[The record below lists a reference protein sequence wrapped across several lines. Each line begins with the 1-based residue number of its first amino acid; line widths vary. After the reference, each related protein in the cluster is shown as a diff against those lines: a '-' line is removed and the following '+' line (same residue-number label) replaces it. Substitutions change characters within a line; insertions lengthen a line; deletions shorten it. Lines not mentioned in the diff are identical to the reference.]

1 MHLECW
7 PGWGS
12 YAFKDW
18 FLFLKFSIP
27 GTLMMCAEWWAF
39 ETLALVAG
47 TMKSDKYDSSIYVAS
62 FATCLNILGIF
73 IRIPLGIS
81 FATAV
86 LVGNK
91 LGAKLGNSAR
101 MVFNAALILSVSLS
115 AICAMAMFLF
125 PRSFATI
132 YTKSDQDI
140 IDVVTETLP
149 YMAVY
154 FVCLCLCL
162 LYRYPTTFTN

>member
-1 MHLECW
+1 MECW
-7 PGWGS
+7 PGWGN
-12 YAFKDW
+12 YAFQDW
-18 FLFLKFSIP
+18 CLFLKFSIP

-47 TMKSDKYDSSIYVAS
+47 TMKSDNYDNATYVAS
-62 FATCLNILGIF
+62 FTTCLNILGIF

-115 AICAMAMFLF
+115 GICAITMFTF
-125 PRSFATI
+125 PHSFARM
-132 YTKSDQDI
+132 YTRDKDI
-140 IDVVTETLP
+140 VNVVAQTLP

-154 FVCLCLCL
+154 FVC
-162 LYRYPTTFTN
+162 